1 MDFQEVAARLQ
12 AWAAEFLSSKQKLF
26 DAKRTL
32 ESLLSSARMSGS
44 VKVGEKVY
52 TLSEL
57 ESMYQENAGLLQ
69 ENIDL
74 ERRFLSAM
82 EELKTIKAAMEQG
95 AEFYT
100 EGFPGI
106 AVGVGSL
113 RLAGGLD
120 AVPVA
125 AIAWATGAAI
135 LIGTI
140 AYFMSRVKSHID
152 RLAGATAGGLISA
165 FTIALIVGGAYL
177 LLGRK

>member
-12 AWAAEFLSSKQKLF
+12 AWTAEFLSSKQKLF

-32 ESLLSSARMSGS
+32 ESLLSSARASGS
-44 VKVGEKVY
+44 VKMGDKVY
-52 TLSEL
+52 TLAEL
-57 ESMYQENAGLLQ
+57 ESMYQENASLLN
-69 ENIDL
+69 EDIDL

-82 EELKTIKAAMEQG
+82 EELKTIKG
-95 AEFYT
+95 ALETGGEFYT

-106 AVGVGSL
+106 AVGMGNL
-113 RLAGGLD
+113 RLASGLN

-135 LIGTI
+135 LVGTI
-140 AYFMSRVKSHID
+140 AYFMSRVKSHLD
-152 RLAGATAGGLISA
+152 RLAGATAGTLISG
-165 FTIALIVGGAYL
+165 FTIALILGGAYL

>member
-12 AWAAEFLSSKQKLF
+12 AWAAEFLGSKQKLF

-32 ESLLSSARMSGS
+32 ESLLSSARSTGS
-44 VKVGEKVY
+44 VKIGDKTY

-57 ESMYQENAGLLQ
+57 ESMWQENAGLLN

-82 EELKTIKAAMEQG
+82 EELKTIKG
-95 AEFYT
+95 ALEEGSEFYS

-113 RLAGGLD
+113 HLASGLN

-135 LIGTI
+135 LVGTI
-140 AYFMSRVKSHID
+140 AYFMSRVKNHID
-152 RLAGATAGGLISA
+152 RLAGATAGGLISV

-177 LLGRK
+177 LFGRK